1 MGSGTKDRT
10 VWFGMKL
17 TPEQKAKIKRLA
29 KREQTTAKH
38 AILDLVDR
46 SLQSAEGEARP
57 GSFLDGLQDLVG
69 SVEGPEDL
77 STHARHMEKFG
88 R

>member
-1 MGSGTKDRT
+1 MATPAKTRT
-10 VWFGMKL
+10 VWFGMEL
-17 TPEQKAKIKRLA
+17 TPDQMARIKRFAL
-29 KREQTTAKH
+29 REQTTAKQ

-46 SLQSAEGEARP
+46 ALQNAEGEAQP
-57 GSFLDGLQDLVG
+57 GSFLDGLQHLVG

-77 STHARHMEKFG
+77 STHVRHMEGFG

>member
-1 MGSGTKDRT
+1 MSTSVKPRT

-17 TPEQKAKIKRLA
+17 TPEQKARIKRLA
-29 KREQTTAKH
+29 EREQTTAKQ
-38 AILDLVDR
+38 AILGLVDR
-46 SLQSAEGEARP
+46 ALQNAEGEAQP
-57 GSFLDGLQDLVG
+57 GSFLDGLQHLVG

-77 STHARHMEKFG
+77 STHVRHMEGFG